1 MLNHR
6 GLSLDDIEKMWK
18 QWPGAYES
26 FHAYLVDH
34 CEKHKSEN
42 PIYAWEFCVLPKRN
56 VPAFTDVMD
65 VYVWM
70 GDEWVWSGSVPFVK
84 ADAATYEKN
93 MKWLSD
99 NGCLLPE

>member
-6 GLSLDDIEKMWK
+6 GLSLDDVEKMWK
-18 QWPGAYES
+18 PWPGAYES
-26 FHAYLVDH
+26 FYAYLTDF
-34 CEKHKSEN
+34 CEKNPSEN
-42 PIYAWEFCVLPKRN
+42 PIYVWEFYVLPRRHE
-56 VPAFTDVMD
+56 PAFMDAMD
-65 VYVWM
+65 VYVWKE
-70 GDEWVWSGSVPFVK
+70 DRWIWSGTGTFVK